1 MAGARLTDEQVMDL
15 DPYSFVATIGKKVV
29 RPGGHRST
37 EELFSLAG
45 LTPSDRVLDVG
56 CGVGVTGIEIVQR
69 FGSDVTIS
77 DKSERML
84 GEARANVAAAGMDG
98 RIRVDAGDILAL
110 PYEDD
115 TFDVT
120 IVEAVTMFVDRDRAI
135 REVVRVTKPGGRI
148 LDHEFCWR
156 DRPNLAALEVLRQP
170 MMCPGINFDD
180 VRNWE
185 MLFER
190 HGVTGLESVV
200 GPFALL
206 MPRQFV
212 ADEGLRQSAR
222 IVARVCSRRAYR
234 RKAAFLIRN
243 IVKIMPKLGYIV
255 LRGTKAPVPIDPK
268 SVLASREQ
276 FGTRLGKAPYASS
289 SGS

>member
-1 MAGARLTDEQVMDL
+1 MAGGRLTDEQVMDL
-15 DPYSFVATIGKKVV
+15 DPYNFFATIGKKVV

-37 EELFSLAG
+37 EELFALAD

-69 FGSDVTIS
+69 FGCDVTIS
-77 DKSERML
+77 DKSELML
-84 GEARANVAAAGMDG
+84 AEARANVAAAGMSG
-98 RIRVDAGDILAL
+98 RIRVDPGDILAL
-110 PYEDD
+110 PYADD

-156 DRPNLAALEVLRQP
+156 DRPNLEALEILRQP
-170 MMCPGINFDD
+170 MMCPAITFDD
-180 VRNWE
+180 ARNWE

-190 HGVTGLESVV
+190 HGVTGLQSVV

-206 MPRQFV
+206 MPHQFV

-222 IVARVCSRRAYR
+222 IVGRVCSRRVYR
-234 RKAAFLIRN
+234 RKAAFLMRN
-243 IVKIMPKLGYIV
+243 AVKIMPKLGYIV
-255 LRGTKAPVPIDPK
+255 LKGTKAPVPVDRRARALVADGVTP
-268 SVLASREQ
+268 RN
-276 FGTRLGKAPYASS
+276 R
-289 SGS
+289 

>member
-1 MAGARLTDEQVMDL
+1 M
-15 DPYSFVATIGKKVV
+15 
-29 RPGGHRST
+29 
-37 EELFSLAG
+37 
-45 LTPSDRVLDVG
+45 
-56 CGVGVTGIEIVQR
+56 
-69 FGSDVTIS
+69 
-77 DKSERML
+77 
-84 GEARANVAAAGMDG
+84 
-98 RIRVDAGDILAL
+98 AL

-120 IVEAVTMFVDRDRAI
+120 IVEAVTMFVDRDTAI

-156 DRPNLAALEVLRQP
+156 DRPNLEALEILRQP

-222 IVARVCSRRAYR
+222 IIARVCSRRVYR
-234 RKAAFLIRN
+234 RKAAFLMRN
-243 IVKIMPKLGYIV
+243 VVKIMPKLGYIV
-255 LRGTKAPVPIDPK
+255 LKGTKAPTPIAPAPAAR
-268 SVLASREQ
+268 VAS
-276 FGTRLGKAPYASS
+276 GAPTAIAEP
-289 SGS
+289 

>member
-15 DPYSFVATIGKKVV
+15 DPYSFFATIGKKVV

-37 EELFSLAG
+37 EELFSLAE

-56 CGVGVTGIEIVQR
+56 CGVGVTGIEIAQR
-69 FGSDVTIS
+69 FGCDVTIS
-77 DKSERML
+77 DKSELML
-84 GEARANVAAAGMDG
+84 AAARANVAAARMSG
-98 RIRVDAGDILAL
+98 RMRVDAGDIVAL

-120 IVEAVTMFVDRDRAI
+120 IVEAVTMFVDRDRAV
-135 REVVRVTKPGGRI
+135 REIVRVTKPGGRI

-156 DRPNLAALEVLRQP
+156 DRPNLEALEILRQP
-170 MMCPGINFDD
+170 MMCPAINFDD

-222 IVARVCSRRAYR
+222 IVARVCSRRVYL
-234 RKAAFLIRN
+234 RKAAFVMRN
-243 IVKIMPKLGYIV
+243 AVKIMPKLGYIV
-255 LRGTKAPVPIDPK
+255 LKGTKASGP
-268 SVLASREQ
+268 
-276 FGTRLGKAPYASS
+276 TAPMPAALVARTEPT
-289 SGS
+289 GNP